1 MQSGQILEVE
11 AGEGY
16 RVEIAPGLVSD
27 TPELARRLSG
37 LLGLAD
43 PSVRAVVVT
52 DSNVGPLYAEKVGAA
67 LEAARKGA
75 LAGVITIPAGEASKT
90 PVELV
95 RVLEGA
101 AALGLTRKDAV
112 IALGGGV
119 VGDLAGLAAALYMR
133 GIRCLQIPTS
143 LLAMVDSSV
152 GGKTAVD
159 LEAGKN
165 LMGVFSQPAG
175 VLIDPEVLKT
185 LPAREISCGWGEII
199 KYAGLDA
206 GVLEAV
212 RRELVQGDAG
222 NEGALA
228 PLPSVG
234 LIARSIDVK
243 RRIVSEDEK
252 ESGARRLLNLG
263 HTAGHAV
270 ETASRYEL
278 SHGAAVAIGMHIL
291 TKALVIEGRIPPA
304 MLEELERLLEKA
316 GLPTEVPSALLAR
329 PDLDFTV
336 DALLALA
343 RHDKKSAG
351 AGVHLVLP
359 IAPGRSEV
367 EKVSWEKFR
376 EMLEKG
382 L

>member
-1 MQSGQILEVE
+1 MQNGQILEVT

-16 RVEIAPGLVSD
+16 LVELSPGLISDAPGL
-27 TPELARRLSG
+27 AGRLCA
-37 LLGLAD
+37 LLGLSD
-43 PSVRAVVVT
+43 PSVRAVIVS
-52 DSNVGPLYAEKVGAA
+52 DSNVGPLYAGKVEAA
-67 LEAARKGA
+67 LEAARPGA
-75 LAGVITIPAGEASKT
+75 SAGVITIPAGEESKT
-90 PVELV
+90 PLELV
-95 RVLEGA
+95 RVLEA
-101 AALGLTRKDAV
+101 MANLRLTRKDAV

-133 GIRCLQIPTS
+133 GIRCLQMPTS

-165 LMGVFSQPAG
+165 LMGVFSQPVG
-175 VLIDPEVLKT
+175 VLIDPEVLRT

-199 KYAGLDA
+199 KYAGLD
-206 GVLEAV
+206 GDVLAAV
-212 RRELVQGDAG
+212 RTELGPCRSG
-222 NEGALA
+222 IA

-270 ETASRYEL
+270 ETASRYAL
-278 SHGAAVAIGMHIL
+278 SHGACVAIGMHIL
-291 TKALVIEGRIPPA
+291 TKALVKEGKLPRA
-304 MLEELERLLEKA
+304 MLEDLEALLANA
-316 GLPTEVPSALLAR
+316 GLPSSIPPELLAR
-329 PDLDFTV
+329 ADLDFSI
-336 DALLALA
+336 DALLAVA
-343 RHDKKSAG
+343 SHDKKSAG
-351 AGVHLVLP
+351 SGVNLVLP
-359 IAPGRSEV
+359 IAPGRAEV
-367 EKVSWEKFR
+367 RKVSWEDFR
-376 EMLEKG
+376 AMLETG

>member
-52 DSNVGPLYAEKVGAA
+52 DSNVGPLYAEHVGAA
-67 LEAARKGA
+67 LEAAGKGA
-75 LAGVITIPAGEASKT
+75 LAGVVTIPAGEASKT
-90 PVELV
+90 PGELV
-95 RVLEGA
+95 RVLEAA

-175 VLIDPEVLKT
+175 VLIDPEVLRT

-206 GVLEAV
+206 DVLEAV
-212 RRELVQGDAG
+212 RAELRLASDA
-222 NEGALA
+222 AA

-243 RRIVSEDEK
+243 RRIVAEDEK

-270 ETASRYEL
+270 ETASRYAL

-291 TKALVIEGRIPPA
+291 TKALVIEGRIPSA
-304 MLEELERLLEKA
+304 MLEELEALLAKA
-316 GLPTEVPSALLAR
+316 GLPAEIPEELRKRA
-329 PDLDFTV
+329 DLDFTV
-336 DALLALA
+336 EALLAIA

-359 IAPGRSEV
+359 LGPGRSEV
-367 EKVSWEKFR
+367 EKVSWDKFR